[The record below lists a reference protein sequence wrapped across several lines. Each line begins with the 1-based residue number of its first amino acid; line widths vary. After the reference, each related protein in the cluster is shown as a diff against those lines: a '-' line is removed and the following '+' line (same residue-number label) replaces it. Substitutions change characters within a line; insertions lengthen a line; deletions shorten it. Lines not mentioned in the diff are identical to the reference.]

1 MIRPP
6 PRSPLTDTLVPYTT
20 LFRSSVGNA
29 LAEIGAPAE
38 LFSDP
43 QRAADYDKIIIPGVG
58 AFQEAMENLR
68 SLKMV
73 AALDRHV
80 DEGKL
85 LLGICLGMQ
94 LICRRSQEDG
104 EHEGLG
110 WIAAEVRHFPPA
122 EDRKSIG

>member
-1 MIRPP
+1 
-6 PRSPLTDTLVPYTT
+6 
-20 LFRSSVGNA
+20 
-29 LAEIGAPAE
+29 
-38 LFSDP
+38 
-43 QRAADYDKIIIPGVG
+43 
-58 AFQEAMENLR
+58 MENLR

-94 LICRRSQEDG
+94 LICRKSHEDG

-110 WIAAEVRHFPPA
+110 WIDAEVRHFPPA
-122 EDRKSIG
+122 ESIPAERIKVPHMGWNDIDFERSRPMLQEVKPGADVYFVHSYYVDWSERDASMATTEHGIRFP

>member
-1 MIRPP
+1 MGN
-6 PRSPLTDTLVPYTT
+6 LH
-20 LFRSSVGNA
+20 SVCNA

-68 SLKMV
+68 SLNMV

-85 LLGICLGMQ
+85 MPGICLGMQ
-94 LICRRSQEDG
+94 LICLKSPADG
-104 EHEGLG
+104 PPPGLDLIHPG
-110 WIAAEVRHFPPA
+110 VK
-122 EDRKSIG
+122 RK

>member
-1 MIRPP
+1 
-6 PRSPLTDTLVPYTT
+6 
-20 LFRSSVGNA
+20 
-29 LAEIGAPAE
+29 
-38 LFSDP
+38 
-43 QRAADYDKIIIPGVG
+43 
-58 AFQEAMENLR
+58 MENRR

-94 LICRRSQEDG
+94 LICRRSHEDG

-110 WIAAEVRHFPPA
+110 WIDAEVRHFPPA
-122 EDRKSIG
+122 EAIKVPHMGWNAIDFERPHPLLQEVKPGADVYFVQDRKSTRLNSSH